1 MTLVAFDWLSI
12 SYNLVIGILVIVAL
26 FMGLVIMMQ
35 RPKQEGLGAAF
46 GANVTDQVFGART
59 TNVLQ
64 RTTVYLA
71 STFLLLT
78 LLLGFLNGRKNS
90 SKATLVADPAPVTA
104 PAAPE
109 TPKDA
114 ETPVAPPAPEAPV
127 TPEAPAPEAPQSQAP
142 PAQPETTTTTP
153 APAPANDEKKPEAP

>member
-1 MTLVAFDWLSI
+1 MTLVAFDWLNISI
-12 SYNLVIGILVIVAL
+12 NLVIGILVFVAL

-64 RTTVYLA
+64 RATVYLA
-71 STFLLLT
+71 SAFLFLA
-78 LLLGFLNGRKNS
+78 LLLGFLNGKKRSN
-90 SKATLVADPAPVTA
+90 KATLVAPVTASA

-109 TPKDA
+109 APK
-114 ETPVAPPAPEAPV
+114 APEAP
-127 TPEAPAPEAPQSQAP
+127 AA
-142 PAQPETTTTTP
+142 P
-153 APAPANDEKKPEAP
+153 APAPAAPATPAPAAPEAQAPAPAAPQTPAPANEEKKPDAP